1 MGYLIPD
8 FKRPACGRKLLA
20 KEFKAGKPWTCSD
33 CSRQFRTS
41 RTYKRCGAGA
51 SAHIL
56 PFSGGPWLAAFSSCC
71 CVLVSGSAHID
82 SRALPNNYSRLEP
95 YQPVRLDNDLE
106 NADPKIDQ
114 SHAAEKKTQL

>member
-1 MGYLIPD
+1 VVL
-8 FKRPACGRKLLA
+8 
-20 KEFKAGKPWTCSD
+20 
-33 CSRQFRTS
+33 
-41 RTYKRCGAGA
+41 AGA

-71 CVLVSGSAHID
+71 CVLVSGSVHID
-82 SRALPNNYSRLEP
+82 SRALPNNSSRLEP